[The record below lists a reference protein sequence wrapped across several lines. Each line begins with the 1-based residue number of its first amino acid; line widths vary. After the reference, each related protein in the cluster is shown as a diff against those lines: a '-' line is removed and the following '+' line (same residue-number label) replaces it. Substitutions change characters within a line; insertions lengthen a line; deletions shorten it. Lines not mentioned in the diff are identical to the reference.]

1 MSGMTRLWLL
11 VLPELG
17 QFAVPDRDAALR
29 KAGETRLDILELIGM
44 AFGLVLVTAATQYAL
59 PDQSTASRFSAAI
72 LNFIVAMPLVGLAV
86 APFHIRRLRRGLR
99 AQLKQLEQLKKE
111 HE

>member
-29 KAGETRLDILELIGM
+29 KAGETRLDILELIGT
-44 AFGLVLVTAATQYAL
+44 AFGLVLVTAATEYAL
-59 PDQSTASRFSAAI
+59 PDRSAASSFSAFL
-72 LNFIVAMPLVGLAV
+72 LNFIVAVPLVALAV
-86 APFHIRRLRRGLR
+86 APLHIRRLRRGLR
-99 AQLKQLEQLKKE
+99 AQLEQLEQPRQE